1 MQHILTVYNRYYS
14 GGGGSNISSA
24 SKTTL
29 NKLFDKYR
37 DNVTTEPDLIGVDG
51 SMGYLE
57 ELGVDLAGMD
67 CFAALEIIQAPSLGE
82 ITREGFVNG
91 WLERE

>member
-1 MQHILTVYNRYYS
+1 MQNILTVYYRYYS
-14 GGGGSNISSA
+14 GDGGSNASA
-24 SKTTL
+24 ANKTTL
-29 NKLFDKYR
+29 NKLFDNYR
-37 DNVTTEPDLIGVDG
+37 DNAATEPDLIGVDG
-51 SMGYLE
+51 SMGYLQ

-67 CFAALEIIQAPSLGE
+67 CFAALEVIQAPSLGE